1 MIAELQD
8 CPVYRYLWSAVAYG
22 KEMIYLPKQEKIDA
36 VAEIKEDLAASSG
49 YFLTD
54 YRGLK
59 VSEITDLRR
68 KLRAA
73 GVEYKVVKNT
83 LFSLAAGEEATSV
96 LSQYLEGP
104 TAVAFVKADPVAS
117 AKALVDFAR
126 EHKTMSLKA
135 GMVEGQ
141 FLNLEQVQ
149 ALSKIPSKEVL
160 IAQMLGSM
168 QSPIT
173 GFVGTLQGLMS
184 NLVYTLQAVTDQK
197 AA

>member
-1 MIAELQD
+1 M
-8 CPVYRYLWSAVAYG
+8 
-22 KEMIYLPKQEKIDA
+22 PKQEKIDM
-36 VAEIKEDLAASSG
+36 VAEIKEDVEASSG

-68 KLRAA
+68 KLRTA
-73 GVEYKVVKNT
+73 GAEYKVVKNT
-83 LFSLAAGEEATSV
+83 LFGLAVGEEASGV
-96 LSQYLEGP
+96 LAEHLAGP
-104 TAVAFVKADPVAS
+104 TAIAFVKTDPVAS
-117 AKALVDFAR
+117 AKALVDFVR
-126 EHKTMSLKA
+126 EHKNMSLKA

-141 FLNLEQVQ
+141 FLGMDQVQ
-149 ALSKIPSKEVL
+149 ALSKIPPREVL
-160 IAQMLGSM
+160 VAQMLGSM

-197 AA
+197 SA

>member
-1 MIAELQD
+1 MVD
-8 CPVYRYLWSAVAYG
+8 
-22 KEMIYLPKQEKIDA
+22 
-36 VAEIKEDLAASSG
+36 EIKEEVGASSG

-68 KLRAA
+68 KLRTVGA
-73 GVEYKVVKNT
+73 EYKVVKNT
-83 LFSLAAGEEATSV
+83 LFSLAVGKEASSALT
-96 LSQYLEGP
+96 QYLEGP
-104 TAVAFVKADPVAS
+104 TAVAFVKADPVVS
-117 AKALVDFAR
+117 AKALVDFVR
-126 EHKTMSLKA
+126 EHKSMSLKA
-135 GMVEGQ
+135 GVVEGQ
-141 FLNLEQVQ
+141 FLNMDQVQ

-197 AA
+197 SA